1 MTPPTPH
8 LRQSEETPVVSVI
21 MPAYNVARFIGAAL
35 DSVFAQTFTNFEVIV
50 VNDGSPDT
58 EELERVLGPYQD
70 RILYFKQENRGVS
83 AARNVGV
90 RAARGTF
97 IAHLDPDDL
106 WEPDYLQAQLA
117 EIERDPSID
126 VVYPDAFMFGD
137 APEAGRRYMDWCPS
151 EGEVTIENI
160 LRERCHIMGSLL
172 ARRAAMLKAGPFDED
187 LRSCEDFDMW
197 LRILNSGGRIA
208 YHRRVLMR
216 YRRRL
221 DSHTSDVR
229 QLLDSFL
236 RVLDKAERGFD
247 LTPAELE
254 ALHDRRNKVRAEAAL
269 ASGKQAFFLGDTK
282 TAIASI
288 RAANEY
294 FKSARLSFATLFMRL
309 MPRLLLRVY
318 NLRKRPASIRLD
330 ALGHEVR
337 S

>member
-1 MTPPTPH
+1 
-8 LRQSEETPVVSVI
+8 
-21 MPAYNVARFIGAAL
+21 
-35 DSVFAQTFTNFEVIV
+35 
-50 VNDGSPDT
+50 
-58 EELERVLGPYQD
+58 
-70 RILYFKQENRGVS
+70 
-83 AARNVGV
+83 
-90 RAARGTF
+90 
-97 IAHLDPDDL
+97 
-106 WEPDYLQAQLA
+106 
-117 EIERDPSID
+117 
-126 VVYPDAFMFGD
+126 
-137 APEAGRRYMDWCPS
+137 
-151 EGEVTIENI
+151 
-160 LRERCHIMGSLL
+160 
-172 ARRAAMLKAGPFDED
+172 
-187 LRSCEDFDMW
+187 MW

-236 RVLDKAERGFD
+236 RVLDKAERTFD

-254 ALHDRRNKVRAEAAL
+254 ALRERRNRVRAEAAL

-330 ALGHEVR
+330 GLGDEIR
-337 S
+337 T